1 MDPVSAAAASA
12 ATTAGTTAATGAY
25 MAAGAGA
32 AQASMLAAQTA
43 GFGLAG
49 TASTLGALGAPGMAG
64 AVSGLSSIG
73 AGLGSLGTV
82 MSYASLPLTIYS
94 GVQSAKAEGRAA
106 ELQAQGMQAQSFQE
120 GLKAEEEAILR
131 RERLIKALASQ
142 SAAGGAA
149 GVSGGSAEA
158 LQLTSLQDFERE
170 QRSANLMTRT
180 QQDIYRRKIAGTLE
194 AGGMAKRGELL
205 STATKLT
212 EIG

>member
-1 MDPVSAAAASA
+1 MDPVSAAAVASA
-12 ATTAGTTAATGAY
+12 GTAGATAAT
-25 MAAGAGA
+25 AG
-32 AQASMLAAQTA
+32 
-43 GFGLAG
+43 GLYAG
-49 TASTLGALGAPGMAG
+49 TAGMTA
-64 AVSGLSSIG
+64 ASGLAASSLAVPGTLAAGG
-73 AGLGSLGTV
+73 AAGGLFGGLSMGTLMTAGSLGLNV
-82 MSYASLPLTIYS
+82 LS
-94 GVQSAKAEGRAA
+94 GIQAANAEGRAA

-170 QRSANLMTRT
+170 QRSANLMSRT